1 MLEDVPAD
9 GAVAGLVL
17 AAAELLVPD
26 VLLQAQQLQL
36 VPAHTSCMDTSCT
49 SCTSCYLT
57 VSCVEVDSPVL
68 TWKLAVVSP
77 ELEEARLV
85 TLLALLRPRP
95 RVELQPPQ
103 PATGEQQ
110 LELESCSGKA
120 ATAVTRLDTDLAFLI
135 AATWATASAA
145 SAGSAGCSVK
155 CKVSRQQTAD
165 CRNVVFCCVDNCGNC
180 VKLCDPTVNFLQP
193 LTLG

>member
-17 AAAELLVPD
+17 VAAVLMVTD

-36 VPAHTSCMDTSCT
+36 VPAHTSCMDT

-95 RVELQPPQ
+95 RVELQPSH

-135 AATWATASAA
+135 AATWATG
-145 SAGSAGCSVK
+145 SAGSAGSAGGDWLQ
-155 CKVSRQQTAD
+155 CKV
-165 CRNVVFCCVDNCGNC
+165 
-180 VKLCDPTVNFLQP
+180 
-193 LTLG
+193 